1 MKIPENV
8 KTEYDKWN
16 DFLQNKVE
24 FRLKDSEKHTKEHC
38 SRVLL
43 YSLLIARKMEL
54 TEEETESLCM
64 AAVFH
69 DSRRQDDWYDVGHG
83 QRAADYY
90 RQYCGESELSYNDY
104 VYDIMYYHDRDDE
117 TGIRAMEGKE
127 GDAERKI
134 LLYQIFKDADAL
146 DRFRLGPDGLDV
158 RYLRT
163 DAAKEL
169 YEYAKMVWYQYF
181 AKEEGGI
188 TNAS

>member
-24 FRLKDSEKHTKEHC
+24 FWLKDSEKHTKEHC

-43 YSLLIARKMEL
+43 YSLLI
-54 TEEETESLCM
+54 
-64 AAVFH
+64 
-69 DSRRQDDWYDVGHG
+69 
-83 QRAADYY
+83 
-90 RQYCGESELSYNDY
+90 GE
-104 VYDIMYYHDRDDE
+104 
-117 TGIRAMEGKE
+117 
-127 GDAERKI
+127 AERKI